1 MTNSFVLEKKMKQ
14 FIILII
20 LQSLVLTSYATNCS
34 SNPTLQRIIEEFV
47 TELLSPSIEAI
58 QLKNLENKT
67 GKISTDITLFSYS

>member
-1 MTNSFVLEKKMKQ
+1 MKQ

-34 SNPTLQRIIEEFV
+34 SNPTRQRIIEEFV
-47 TELLSPSIEAI
+47 TEFLSPSIEAI

-67 GKISTDITLFSYS
+67 GKISTNITLFSYS